1 MKEARCSVRLGGPS
15 AAVQPLEVAVAEL
28 PIFKALG
35 LGDTAMILG
44 LDALAT
50 SRDVARGSR
59 VVLDV
64 AGGGVWVEDAAEVG
78 AEAEVDAG
86 VEVAV
91 EVAAEV
97 AAGTEVEAKVA
108 AAGGAAAAAE
118 AKVPSCPLVEQGGC
132 GYAVLTVEGDSDAP
146 LRFLVDTGASRS
158 CVAAAAAAR
167 ISGGG
172 AAGAAGT
179 TVRLR
184 EAALGLTLD
193 CMLLPEGATPPG
205 VDGILGFDVMRDAG
219 GAIVRCAALTTSR
232 PHDLSLEADPDP
244 DPTPTPTPTPTP
256 KPKPKPP
263 P

>member
-1 MKEARCSVRLGGPS
+1 VKEARCSVRLGGPS

-97 AAGTEVEAKVA
+97 AAG
-108 AAGGAAAAAE
+108 
-118 AKVPSCPLVEQGGC
+118 
-132 GYAVLTVEGDSDAP
+132 
-146 LRFLVDTGASRS
+146 
-158 CVAAAAAAR
+158 
-167 ISGGG
+167 
-172 AAGAAGT
+172 
-179 TVRLR
+179 
-184 EAALGLTLD
+184 
-193 CMLLPEGATPPG
+193 
-205 VDGILGFDVMRDAG
+205 
-219 GAIVRCAALTTSR
+219 
-232 PHDLSLEADPDP
+232 
-244 DPTPTPTPTPTP
+244 
-256 KPKPKPP
+256 
-263 P
+263 